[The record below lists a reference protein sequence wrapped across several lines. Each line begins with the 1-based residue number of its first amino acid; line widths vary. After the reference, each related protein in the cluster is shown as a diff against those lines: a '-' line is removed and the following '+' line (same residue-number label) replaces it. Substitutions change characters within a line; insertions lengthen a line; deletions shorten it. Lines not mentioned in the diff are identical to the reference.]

1 MTTTQKSAVVTGS
14 SSGIGLGI
22 AEGFAAAGMNVMM
35 NGIEP
40 RDEIQPICD
49 RLATAH
55 GVKVA
60 YEPANM
66 MAPDGVRDLIGA
78 AEAAFGHVDVLV
90 NNAGIQF
97 VSPVEDF
104 PDDKWQAIISLNL
117 SAAFFSTKAVMAG
130 MKARGWGRIINVAS
144 AHGLVASPFKSAYVA
159 AKHGIVGLTKTI
171 ALEGAEHGVTVNAI
185 CPGYVWTP
193 LVEKQIPDTAKA
205 RGMTEEQVKREV
217 LLAVQPTK
225 KFATVEELS
234 GLAVFLCS
242 DAAASI
248 TGTALPVDGGWP
260 AHCPCLKRMELV
272 MKRHILTAVFL
283 AATATLSSAHD
294 LEGVQTREVDGL
306 VGPANGAQVKAQRLA
321 RQSLAE
327 EGIAEL
333 AGRTLR
339 MRYFEIGGPDGLV
352 SVHSHGN
359 RPAVFSVLTGQ
370 IYEFTN
376 KGKEGILHRTGGL
389 AMEAGPVAHWWW
401 NAEVETV
408 TLIAFDVQPGSA
420 DGVTVAPVPES
431 APFDLPDARDVQH
444 DLLGAIDLGAHF
456 GDGTGDGWVLSTYRT
471 TIEPGGVMPAF
482 TAAGEPLQAFVW
494 EGAVT
499 EHRSDAQD
507 AVVLDKGAGSSLAG
521 GAAAY
526 WENTGDVAATLYFG
540 AVEPVSEVDG
550 VPQVGVRARA
560 GE

>member
-49 RLATAH
+49 RLAEAH

-217 LLAVQPTK
+217 LLAAQPTK

-248 TGTALPVDGGWP
+248 TGTALPVDGGWT
-260 AHCPCLKRMELV
+260 AH
-272 MKRHILTAVFL
+272 
-283 AATATLSSAHD
+283 
-294 LEGVQTREVDGL
+294 
-306 VGPANGAQVKAQRLA
+306 
-321 RQSLAE
+321 
-327 EGIAEL
+327 
-333 AGRTLR
+333 
-339 MRYFEIGGPDGLV
+339 
-352 SVHSHGN
+352 
-359 RPAVFSVLTGQ
+359 
-370 IYEFTN
+370 
-376 KGKEGILHRTGGL
+376 
-389 AMEAGPVAHWWW
+389 
-401 NAEVETV
+401 
-408 TLIAFDVQPGSA
+408 
-420 DGVTVAPVPES
+420 
-431 APFDLPDARDVQH
+431 
-444 DLLGAIDLGAHF
+444 
-456 GDGTGDGWVLSTYRT
+456 
-471 TIEPGGVMPAF
+471 
-482 TAAGEPLQAFVW
+482 
-494 EGAVT
+494 
-499 EHRSDAQD
+499 
-507 AVVLDKGAGSSLAG
+507 
-521 GAAAY
+521 
-526 WENTGDVAATLYFG
+526 
-540 AVEPVSEVDG
+540 
-550 VPQVGVRARA
+550 
-560 GE
+560 